1 MSVITVEGELMST
14 VLSAQ
19 AAFASLV
26 VLHVIEC
33 QRERTIPFKGLAGST
48 MFIIYLFLMK
58 FFPNHLRKVSCADT
72 CIYNIIVID

>member
-1 MSVITVEGELMST
+1 MST

-19 AAFASLV
+19 AAFASL

-48 MFIIYLFLMK
+48 MFIMYLFLMK
-58 FFPNHLRKVSCADT
+58 SFPNHLRKVSYADT
-72 CIYNIIVID
+72 CIYNIGLTTTDGFLTI